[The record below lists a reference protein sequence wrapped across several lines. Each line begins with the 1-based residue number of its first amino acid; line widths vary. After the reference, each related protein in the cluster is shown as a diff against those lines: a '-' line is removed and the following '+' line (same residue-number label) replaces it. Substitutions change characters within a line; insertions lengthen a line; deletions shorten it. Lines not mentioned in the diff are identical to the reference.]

1 MADSNTHETKIVI
14 EGDSSKAVGAL
25 GRVTAALHTV
35 RSAVSKVTM
44 ALGLIGLAINGV
56 QSLIKGFQWLK
67 DKVTETAR
75 EIAKFKWDT
84 EMRNAANETARLV
97 GWHEK
102 LAKLM
107 KDELDT
113 LNKQQA
119 VANITARG
127 KKDYED
133 GKREADRARQIYE
146 AKTPEEQQALR
157 NRFAAEDEQRA
168 RDERQA
174 QRKSDIERL
183 DKEESVY
190 SSKARSLRDN
200 NADIDKQLENEKF
213 NLVRANG
220 KEDEAEPI
228 KKRIEALKK
237 RKEANEAEIAQFEK
251 EAKFRRDQI
260 DALKGQKDYTG
271 PTAGEWQRRGKA
283 EEDAKKKADE
293 AEAKQRE
300 LEDKKL
306 EGKKQKE
313 IAALDPNADD
323 YDERKAKIERQY
335 AEKEAQ
341 LKVER
346 AKEEDRAIAEQELK
360 NIQAQNA
367 IADRESEAT
376 KQAEQ
381 KQRAEQ
387 YEDRLAGEI
396 DSWRPKN
403 RLTAMGLDS
412 GAAADRTAQDQAK
425 NVQKLVELLTQQ
437 VDLTRNSNHYNNAT
451 FAP

>member
-1 MADSNTHETKIVI
+1 MADSNTHEIKIVI
-14 EGDSSKAVGAL
+14 NGDSNAAVGAL
-25 GRVTAALHTV
+25 KRVVTALHSV
-35 RSAVSKVTM
+35 RSAASKLMSVFGIFGM
-44 ALGLIGLAINGV
+44 AVHGV
-56 QSLIKGFQWLK
+56 QSLINAVKWLTNK
-67 DKVTETAR
+67 LTEASR
-75 EIAKFKWDT
+75 ELAKFKWDT

-113 LNKQQA
+113 LNKQRA
-119 VANITARG
+119 IANITAQG
-127 KKDYED
+127 KKDFED
-133 GKREADRARQIYE
+133 GQREADRARQIYE

-283 EEDAKKKADE
+283 EEDAKKKA
-293 AEAKQRE
+293 EAKQRE

-313 IAALDPNADD
+313 IAALDPNAED

-367 IADRESEAT
+367 IADRESEAR

-396 DSWRPKN
+396 DSWRPRN

-412 GAAADRTAQDQAK
+412 GATADHTAQDQAR
-425 NVQKLVELLTQQ
+425 NVKKLVDLLTQQ
-437 VDLTRNSNHYNNAT
+437 VDLTRNANHYNTAV